1 MTQTGIYWIRHK
13 DHTDLLTQGYIG
25 VTKNLKERLRHHF
38 KNAKGGYHS
47 DKSLSKAI
55 VKYGEQNIQADL
67 ILISNNQYCYEIE
80 QKLRPKPF
88 IGWNMREGGYHTPNP
103 FPKGSKMPKWITEKA
118 QETKKRISEEK
129 RKEWYAK
136 AKETLAVNYGGY
148 HPANREVIVN
158 NVLYPSIKDA
168 REAFGISKTQM
179 TRILRGVS
187 YNKAN
192 KGNARFAHLEIRYAS
207 N

>member
-1 MTQTGIYWIRHK
+1 MKALQMTQTGIYWIRHK
-13 DHTDLLTQGYIG
+13 DHTDLLTQGYVG

-47 DKSLSKAI
+47 DKNLSKAI
-55 VKYGEQNIQADL
+55 AKYGEQNIQANL

-80 QKLRPKPF
+80 KKLRPTPF

-103 FPKGSKMPKWITEKA
+103 FPTGSKMPKEIIEKA
-118 QETKKRISEEK
+118 QETI
-129 RKEWYAK
+129 K
-136 AKETLAVNYGGY
+136 AKRQLGQVGRDKAILVNGQRF
-148 HPANREVIVN
+148 NR
-158 NVLYPSIKDA
+158 IKDA

-187 YNKAN
+187 YNTSN
-192 KGNARFAHLEIRYAS
+192 KGNTQFAHLEIKYAS
-207 N
+207 S